1 MKSVFFSSIVT
12 LQAAL
17 DESLQN
23 SEEKLSRIIR
33 QWNFNTGVET
43 GIYVLRRI
51 IVGNS
56 SKKVNPMSFA
66 GISAKR
72 SRTFGKVFEQGWE
85 PRNICA
91 QSQFFDNYFVFF

>member
-1 MKSVFFSSIVT
+1 M
-12 LQAAL
+12 
-17 DESLQN
+17 
-23 SEEKLSRIIR
+23 
-33 QWNFNTGVET
+33 
-43 GIYVLRRI
+43 LRRI

-91 QSQFFDNYFVFF
+91 QSQFFDNYFVFFLSKQKVCSIELSEKECLEVLRVSSNVYRGTFRR